1 MTTDQSIQQG
11 THDPDPNGAGPV
23 DLLLADREQ
32 LGETL
37 DRFAAAFTA
46 LSGLLVA
53 APDAELVTR
62 MRDAELLADWPL
74 PDEGDTREGVELLR
88 ASAQADESV
97 EVIRRDYN
105 RLFFGP
111 EPMIAPPYE
120 SVHRSQERLVFER
133 ETMQVRAAYAEFDLA
148 APRLNRE
155 PDDHIALE
163 LSFLSTLCVR
173 AMDLL
178 DAHDDASAARH
189 LVAVR
194 AFLAE
199 HLLVWG
205 PTCFEQAVDGAT
217 TSFYRGVARLGR
229 GTLAAARTAFL
240 LVP

>member
-1 MTTDQSIQQG
+1 MTTDQTIQHGVEDIDDDGAVG
-11 THDPDPNGAGPV
+11 T
-23 DLLLADREQ
+23 LLLDRER

-46 LSGLLVA
+46 LSGLLAV

-74 PDEGDTREGVELLR
+74 PDEGDTHEGLGLLR
-88 ASAQADESV
+88 ASAQAEESV

-120 SVHRSQERLVFER
+120 SVHRSQDRLVFER
-133 ETMQVRAAYAEFDLA
+133 ETLQVRAAYAEFALA
-148 APRLNRE
+148 APRLNKE

-178 DAHDDASAARH
+178 DADDDASAARH
-189 LVAVR
+189 LAGVR
-194 AFLAE
+194 DFLAQ

-205 PTCFEQAVDGAT
+205 PTCFDQAAAGAT
-217 TSFYRGVARLGR
+217 TSFYQGVARLGR
-229 GTLAAARTAFL
+229 ATLAAARTAFL

>member
-1 MTTDQSIQQG
+1 MTTDQSIQHG
-11 THDPDPNGAGPV
+11 VHDPDSAGPV
-23 DLLLADREQ
+23 DTLLADRAQ

-53 APDAELVTR
+53 VPDAELVTR

-74 PDEGDTREGVELLR
+74 PDEGQTHEGLDLLR

-97 EVIRRDYN
+97 EVVRRDYN

-120 SVHRSQERLVFER
+120 SVHLSQERLVFER
-133 ETMQVRAAYAEFDLA
+133 ETLQVRAAYAEFGLA

-178 DAHDDASAARH
+178 DANDDASAAHH
-189 LVAVR
+189 LAGVR
-194 AFLAE
+194 TFLAE

-205 PTCFEQAVDGAT
+205 PTCFDQAADGAT
-217 TSFYRGVARLGR
+217 TSFYQGVARLGR